1 MQESKRVNNEP
12 GGRRLLFSS
21 SPPSSPPPSM
31 QHVCLQT
38 VIIMVCTAGAL
49 LFQRKGPNKYLFRSI
64 ETWLQ
69 GTCKSHVAER
79 PWTHKVKKHAKSSI
93 FADSD
98 DEGKGADDDADEGAD
113 DDAE

>member
-1 MQESKRVNNEP
+1 MGDGKKTLGARWAKRVVEIHDSYE
-12 GGRRLLFSS
+12 FTS
-21 SPPSSPPPSM
+21 
-31 QHVCLQT
+31 
-38 VIIMVCTAGAL
+38 
-49 LFQRKGPNKYLFRSI
+49 KKYGPNKYLFRSI

-79 PWTHKVKKHAKSSI
+79 PWTHKVKRHAKSSI